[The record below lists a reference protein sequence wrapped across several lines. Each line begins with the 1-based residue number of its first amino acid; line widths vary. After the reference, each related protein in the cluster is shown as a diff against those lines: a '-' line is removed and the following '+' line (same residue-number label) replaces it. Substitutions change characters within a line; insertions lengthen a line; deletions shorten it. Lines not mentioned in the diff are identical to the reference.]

1 MCRVAGVAADVEAV
15 LRSRAGRAKF
25 EEMLAAQGGD
35 LTRGLPLA
43 PVQLPVPSPSDGW
56 VESINAL
63 AVGMACV
70 ELGAGRLRKED
81 KIDPAAGVV
90 IQAQVGA
97 LVHAGDPLAV
107 VHARSDEVA
116 RAGIERLKE
125 VWRIV
130 PNETFRLRHVLARVD
145 KNGITQPG

>member
-1 MCRVAGVAADVEAV
+1 VAADVEAV

-97 LVHAGDPLAV
+97 LVHAGEPLAV